1 MFHVEQPGVTPP
13 AFHVEHSVAITLAVT
28 NQKGGVGKT
37 TTVVNLAAFAS
48 LAGKRTLVVDS
59 DPQGNASSVLAPPG
73 QHRSIYADQAPL
85 PVSGFERLWV
95 IPSGTDLI
103 DAERRL
109 VNQEGGPFALKR
121 RLAPLADRFDLI
133 IVDCPPSLTLL
144 PINALNAASHLVIP
158 IQCEYFAM
166 EGLSQLL
173 AAMAEIKE
181 ESNPDLALAGIVLTM
196 CDETLSFARQ
206 VAAEI
211 RRHFGDRVCKTVIPR
226 DIALAAAPSHGKTIV
241 DYDPLSAGCRA
252 YLGVTKEIIHGL
264 G

>member
-1 MFHVEQPGVTPP
+1 M
-13 AFHVEHSVAITLAVT
+13 AITLAVT

-37 TTVVNLAAFAS
+37 TTVVNLAAFAA
-48 LAGKRTLVVDS
+48 LAGKRVLVVDS

-73 QHRSIYADQAPL
+73 QHGSAYADQAPL
-85 PVSGFERLWV
+85 PVSGFDSLWI

-109 VNQEGGPFALKR
+109 VVQEGGRFALKR
-121 RLAPLADRFDLI
+121 RLAALTDLYDLI
-133 IVDCPPSLTLL
+133 LVDCPPSLTLL

-181 ESNPDLALAGIVLTM
+181 ESNPDLALAGIALTM
-196 CDETLSFARQ
+196 CDENLSFARQ
-206 VAAEI
+206 VGAEI
-211 RRHFGDRVCKTVIPR
+211 RRHFGDRVFKTVIPR
-226 DIALAAAPSHGKTIV
+226 DIALAAAPSHGKTIL
-241 DYDPLSAGCRA
+241 DYDPLCAGSLA
-252 YLGVTKEIIHGL
+252 YLGITKELLHGL
-264 G
+264 E